1 MKNTLYLELNKHN
14 IYLLE
19 DDNISFYI
27 SVPKSEVFPSTNI
40 SIDLKDTFNKINPN
54 TNDLIY
60 VKDELKNIYEDIDY
74 ENITLVIPLFKNNIL
89 DMIKNTPSQNL
100 FIYLDKCITYII
112 NNAYIFLTQ
121 SKINVNTKIIIIN
134 NDKFQEFITWF
145 EGRYQSRID
154 TKQYAELLG
163 EFTSVIPV
171 LNTQA
176 ISNIP
181 TEKKENNNKIE
192 VNENRGG
199 FISYLLLGIIG
210 IVLTLIILYLLL

>member
-54 TNDLIY
+54 NNDLIY
-60 VKDELKNIYEDIDY
+60 VKDELKNIYENIDY

>member
-121 SKINVNTKIIIIN
+121 SEINVNTKIIIIN